1 MINVFTNDLLFY
13 NGIAQLL
20 KPAGAKV
27 HHSVTDNIEP
37 TSLSHKISLV
47 IIDMHG
53 LLYNFEEM
61 LTTVKVLTEK
71 YPYAKLMIVANRINK
86 ITKNTLHK
94 FNKTISVVTA
104 ESFYN
109 YCITSFS
116 QKNKFT
122 TKNLLSTEQTALTK
136 REIQVLKYV
145 ATGKSLKKISRV
157 TNLNEKT
164 ISFYK
169 CSIMRKYGCTNMVEF
184 KMLMEELGYR
194 SF

>member
-53 LLYNFEEM
+53 LLYNLEEM
-61 LTTVKVLTEK
+61 LATVKALTEK
-71 YPYAKLMIVANRINK
+71 YPYAKVMIVVNRINK
-86 ITKNTLHK
+86 VTKNTLHK
-94 FNKTISVVTA
+94 FNKTMSVVTA
-104 ESFYN
+104 ESFFN
-109 YCITSFS
+109 YCITRFY
-116 QKNKFT
+116 QKNNSSP
-122 TKNLLSTEQTALTK
+122 KNPLGNEQTALTK
-136 REIQVLKYV
+136 REIQLLKYV
-145 ATGKSLKKISRV
+145 ATGNSLKKISRV

-164 ISFYK
+164 ISYYK
-169 CSIMRKYGCTNMVEF
+169 CSIMRKYGCSNMVEF

-194 SF
+194 SL